1 MFRRSCARSAQLGR
15 NNTKSLRE
23 ARSSI
28 DGICESKQWT
38 ALLRAS
44 RLIHAIVVCYCQCV
58 DRSSMSFATLC
69 ERCRAPS
76 VCFATFVGLPSL
88 RNVCLSACD
97 SQRQAHSSDR
107 CNNAMLIYDRV
118 VELLLRSG
126 CLAVCLRFGSTR
138 RAFNNHHES
147 VCLRL
152 GSTRAFDSQ
161 RLSICLRLGSRALVD
176 A

>member
-1 MFRRSCARSAQLGR
+1 MPSLSVIVSLSIGAACRLQRIASDVARRAFASQHLSVC
-15 NNTKSLRE
+15 LR
-23 ARSSI
+23 
-28 DGICESKQWT
+28 
-38 ALLRAS
+38 
-44 RLIHAIVVCYCQCV
+44 
-58 DRSSMSFATLC
+58 FATC
-69 ERCRAPS
+69 
-76 VCFATFVGLPSL
+76 
-88 RNVCLSACD
+88 VCLSACD
-97 SQRQAHSSDR
+97 SQRQAHSSER

-138 RAFNNHHES
+138 RAFTTHHVS

-152 GSTRAFDSQ
+152 GWTRAFDSQ

>member
-1 MFRRSCARSAQLGR
+1 MAGANR
-15 NNTKSLRE
+15 NE
-23 ARSSI
+23 
-28 DGICESKQWT
+28 
-38 ALLRAS
+38 S
-44 RLIHAIVVCYCQCV
+44 RLFCQRVDPTGSNACFGYLLIAVC
-58 DRSSMSFATLC
+58 RSDQLANHSIAHGERS

-76 VCFATFVGLPSL
+76 VCFATFAGMLSRV
-88 RNVCLSACD
+88 NVRLSACD
-97 SQRQAHSSDR
+97 SQRQAHSSER

-138 RAFNNHHES
+138 RAFTTHHVS

-152 GSTRAFDSQ
+152 GRTRAFDLQ
-161 RLSICLRLGSRALVD
+161 LLSICLRLGSRALVD